1 MTGDFTRDTFRP
13 DRGYSSV
20 RMQQG
25 RLFTD
30 ADWNEQ
36 GDIQRGALRS
46 TARSVIGASG
56 FPEDAPGF
64 AILAG
69 AGGLA
74 LMIGGGQAYV
84 DGIGVS
90 YAAPVRLALTRQS
103 GAGAATRWRV
113 DSGTRVT
120 VGDYVVL
127 AGNAPSNA
135 VRVASLLA
143 DVNGLQTFQ
152 AAAALSA
159 TNAIAADVYR
169 SAESQPFLRESI
181 LPTTAGT
188 YLAYLDVW
196 ERPVGAADDRLLRE
210 AALGGPDTAIRD
222 QIVWQLRF
230 ARTADLVAN
239 GAVAAPVSCASFVP
253 GWSPFGPA
261 APGKLA
267 ARARAAAA
275 VVDPCALPASGGY
288 RSLENHLYR
297 AEIHNGGVNSGTWKW
312 SRDNA
317 THEARYAAIDNGA
330 LLVDSLGPDDPTAL
344 KRDDWVEILDEA
356 RLLAGKPGFF
366 ARLSDINGLRVSL
379 GEVRH
384 PDTLVPLTNAGSP
397 DLSVLPQTGGIVR
410 RWEGGLPVAI
420 QPNQWV
426 AIEQGIEVEFAAGR
440 FATGDFWQIPAR
452 SLAAAIEWPA
462 DPATGAET
470 MLPARGIAH
479 HYAALALVTR
489 AANGTW
495 TVDSDCRNIFPP
507 LTALRSFLYLG
518 GDGQEAMP
526 DPLAPATRVALAS
539 PLRVGVIRG
548 KTPLTGL
555 TVEFEI
561 TDGDGRLGPVADNLK
576 KRTATTGS
584 DGVATI
590 DWSLDAALPVQRA
603 RARLLDAAG
612 NPTHLPIVFTAN
624 LSTAAEV
631 SFDPALTPNLAG
643 ANTVQKAIEK
653 LAGLQRVGCSTYV
666 VTEGSDWVAILNAIK
681 DGEDASICFQ
691 RGLYQTGAR
700 VELKNKGHLSIHGA
714 GGGTRIVA
722 NRAECAL
729 HFEGCASVTLR
740 DLDVSAPDG
749 SGAIEHIDFRQGA
762 VTIVDCPEVEV
773 SGLSLRTGGG
783 AMTERTGLTI
793 RGSEGKPL
801 DSVHVF
807 NNRLAIGLAQDGILI
822 TDAVNTI
829 VADNEL
835 AVVPG
840 KAGVRPERL
849 FETAVWRKRIG
860 TMLVVD
866 PKAVAAAG
874 GAQRF
879 YRDGEIEVSFESPLP
894 QAEWDPIFAANPPQ
908 AAEQR
913 TPSGM
918 QAYIK
923 RVTDLIIAKPQ
934 TSATYGRSLHTL
946 GGRLGE
952 ARMAGVEDGIKR
964 TLILTTEP
972 SGRVAREPAQT
983 GRNVTI
989 RYRSLAVEFTSPIT
1003 QADWGKAMKLVPP
1016 KEIGDEGALI
1026 VYLRMLATRMANDA
1040 RFRDSLPS
1048 AVAWFNRYV
1057 GAMPTHARQ
1066 AITCGGM
1073 VLTTVQIRGNKAYG
1087 FVRGVHVG
1095 TSYRRAKPKPGTVDT
1110 TKPLRAG
1117 TVSVADNHLSLLKPG
1132 QDTYVP
1138 MGLFVGN
1145 ADTVRVQRNLLDWAV
1160 PPSNRDGDLY
1170 NHGIRVW
1177 GDIGK
1182 FLLISE
1188 NRVGPVARVGIC
1200 VRPQPAISE
1209 NIVSGYLW
1217 LAADNLV
1224 EGVSPDR
1231 VVHKPGFMRLR
1242 DNWPI

>member
-13 DRGYSSV
+13 DQGFSSV

-36 GDIQRGALRS
+36 GDIQRTALRT

-69 AGGLA
+69 AAGQA
-74 LMIGGGQAYV
+74 LLIGGGQAYL
-84 DGIGVS
+84 DGIGVTNT
-90 YAAPVRLALTRQS
+90 APVRLGLSRVS

-120 VGDYVVL
+120 VGDYLVL
-127 AGNAPSNA
+127 QGAAMSDA
-135 VRVASLLA
+135 VRVASLQA

-152 AAAALSA
+152 AVASLSA
-159 TNAIAADVYR
+159 SNNVSADLYR
-169 SAESQPFLRESI
+169 SAESQPFLREPV
-181 LPTTAGT
+181 LPGTAGT

-196 ERPVGAADDRLLRE
+196 ERAVGAADDRLLRE
-210 AALGGPDTAIRD
+210 TALGGPDTAIRD

-230 ARTADLVAN
+230 ARTSDLVAA
-239 GAVAAPVSCASFVP
+239 GAILGPVSCASFTP
-253 GWSPFGPA
+253 GWSPFGPGA
-261 APGKLA
+261 SGRMA

-275 VVDPCALPASGGY
+275 VADPCALPATGGY

-297 AEIHNGGVNSGTWKW
+297 VEIHNGGAGGGTWKW

-317 THEARYAAIDNGA
+317 IREARYAAIDNGA

-356 RLLAGKPGFF
+356 RMLAGKPGFF

-384 PDTLVPLTNAGSP
+384 PDTLAPITSGTVP

-410 RWEGGLPVAI
+410 RWEGGLPVTVSA
-420 QPNQWV
+420 NAWV

-452 SLAAAIEWPA
+452 SLAAAIEWPV
-462 DPATGAET
+462 DPATGTEAL
-470 MLPARGIAH
+470 LPPRGIAH

-489 AANGTW
+489 AANGVW
-495 TVDSDCRNIFPP
+495 SVDSDCRNIFPP

-526 DPLAPATRVALAS
+526 DPLAPATRIALPS
-539 PLRVGVIRG
+539 SLRVGVIRG
-548 KTPLTGL
+548 KTPLAGL
-555 TVEFEI
+555 NIDFEI
-561 TDGDGRLGPVADNLK
+561 LDGDGRLGPVADNLK
-576 KRTATTGS
+576 KRSVQTGS
-584 DGVATI
+584 DGIATI
-590 DWSLDAALPVQRA
+590 AWSVDAALPVQRV

-612 NPTHLPIVFTAN
+612 NPTHLPIVFTAT

-631 SFDPALTPNLAG
+631 SFNPAATPNLSG

-666 VTEGSDWVAILNAIK
+666 ITEGSDWVSILAAIK

-700 VELKNKGHLSIHGA
+700 VELKNKGHLTIHGA
-714 GGGTRIVA
+714 GQGTRILA

-762 VTIVDCPEVEV
+762 VTIVDCPDVEV
-773 SGLSLRTGGG
+773 SGLSVRTGGG
-783 AMTERTGLTI
+783 AATERTGLTI
-793 RGSEGKPL
+793 RGSAKKPL
-801 DSVHVF
+801 DSVHVV

-822 TDAVNTI
+822 TDVVNTV

-849 FETAVWRKRIG
+849 FEMAEWRKRLG
-860 TMLVVD
+860 DMLVIA
-866 PKAVAAAG
+866 PKLVETAG

-879 YRDGEIEVSFESPLP
+879 YRDGEIEVSFESPIP
-894 QAEWDPIFAANPPQ
+894 QSEWDPIFAANPPKP
-908 AAEQR
+908 AELR
-913 TPSGM
+913 TPTGM
-918 QAYIK
+918 QAYLK
-923 RVTDLIIAKPQ
+923 RISDLIIAKPEL
-934 TSATYGRSLHTL
+934 APTYARSLHTL
-946 GGRLGE
+946 SGRLGDG
-952 ARMAGVEDGIKR
+952 RMASIEDGIKR

-972 SGRVAREPAQT
+972 AGRVNREVPQT
-983 GRNVTI
+983 GRDVTI
-989 RYRSLAVEFTSPIT
+989 RYRSIAVAFTSPIT
-1003 QADWGKAMKLVPP
+1003 QVDWGKAMKLLPP
-1016 KEIGDEGALI
+1016 REVEDETALI
-1026 VYLRMLATRMANDA
+1026 AYLRTLAARIGSDA
-1040 RFRDSLPS
+1040 HLRETLPS
-1048 AVAWFNRYV
+1048 AVTWYNRYV
-1057 GAMPTHARQ
+1057 GAMPTYARQ
-1066 AITCGGM
+1066 AITCGGS
-1073 VLTTVQIRGNKAYG
+1073 VLTTVQVRGNKAYG

-1095 TSYRRAKPKPGTVDT
+1095 TSTRREKSENV
-1110 TKPLRAG
+1110 KPLRAG
-1117 TVSVADNHLSLLKPG
+1117 TVSVADNHLSLTKPG

-1138 MGLFVGN
+1138 MALFVGN

-1160 PPSNRDGDLY
+1160 PPVKADGDLY

-1209 NIVSGYLW
+1209 NVVSGYLW

-1231 VVHKPGFMRLR
+1231 VVHRPSFMRLR
-1242 DNWPI
+1242 DNWPD